1 MATSTIKSSLSINK
15 NGGTSYRAGTISSNN
30 YTAINSLAHVSRDL
44 TNVGGVKE
52 TANLEVSKLNSNLT
66 FAFIRERPIAK
77 GVATTLNDA
86 AANTI
91 DADVR
96 TTGNAAVALISSS
109 HPVTSTR
116 TSLSSTAIRDGFYN
130 NFTGE
135 YDAGYP
141 DNQEDVFFIDGNV
154 ARDTSVIS
162 NRTEQG
168 KLFFRGGKSV
178 SSQSY
183 SAKTG

>member
-1 MATSTIKSSLSINK
+1 MATSAIKSSLSVNK

-30 YTAINSLAHVSRDL
+30 YTDISSLAHVSRDL
-44 TNVGGVKE
+44 TNVSGVKE
-52 TANLEVSKLNSNLT
+52 TANLEVSKANSNLT
-66 FAFIRERPIAK
+66 FAFVRERPIAK
-77 GVATTLNDA
+77 GVATTLNSA

-96 TTGNAAVALISSS
+96 TTGNAAVELISSS
-109 HPVTSTR
+109 HTVTSAR
-116 TSLSSTAIRDGFYN
+116 TSLSATAIRDGFYN
-130 NFTGE
+130 SFTGD

-141 DNQEDVFFIDGNV
+141 DNQEDVFLIDDTV
-154 ARDTSVIS
+154 ARDTSVIA
-162 NRTEQG
+162 NRTQQG
-168 KLFFRGGKSV
+168 KLFFRGGKST